1 MKRKFIKTAA
11 AGLLAISALAACEHT
26 NSTTSSHSCG
36 KSGCSKNGCNKND
49 CGKNSCKKAGQ
60 KVEKSWWQR

>member
-1 MKRKFIKTAA
+1 MKKKFIKTAA
-11 AGLLAISALAACEHT
+11 AGLLAISALGACEHT
-26 NSTTSSHSCG
+26 ESTSKHSCG
-36 KSGCSKNGCNKND
+36 KSGCGKND